1 MLMPDTFGLLN
12 FVRRIS
18 RHGLLGT
25 LRLIPINI
33 GFILKASKPAAIAAR
48 RRKRAVDRELGI
60 DTAGDVPA
68 GVAAAEA
75 GIVAE
80 ISPYQPV
87 VPEEF
92 EEIMGSLP
100 QDRSSFCFIDI
111 GSGKGRALVLAA
123 RHSFAQI
130 IGVELSARL
139 HRIAEQNIATVGASL
154 RTRVTLV
161 NQDARRFEFPM
172 TPTVVFLFNPFGAEV
187 MRDVIRKIEDTHR
200 NSDLPVYLL
209 YLWPFQEHVIL
220 EKGLWL
226 EVRRGRHWKTFQLE
240 RSQES

>member
-1 MLMPDTFGLLN
+1 MLMPDTFGLRN

-33 GFILKASKPAAIAAR
+33 RFILRALKPAAIAAR
-48 RRKRAVDRELGI
+48 RRKRALDHELGI

-68 GVAAAEA
+68 GVAAAES
-75 GIVAE
+75 GIVAD

-100 QDRSSFCFIDI
+100 QDMSSFCFIDI

-139 HRIAEQNIATVGASL
+139 HRIAERNIATVGASL
-154 RTRVTLV
+154 
-161 NQDARRFEFPM
+161 
-172 TPTVVFLFNPFGAEV
+172 
-187 MRDVIRKIEDTHR
+187 
-200 NSDLPVYLL
+200 
-209 YLWPFQEHVIL
+209 
-220 EKGLWL
+220 
-226 EVRRGRHWKTFQLE
+226 
-240 RSQES
+240 